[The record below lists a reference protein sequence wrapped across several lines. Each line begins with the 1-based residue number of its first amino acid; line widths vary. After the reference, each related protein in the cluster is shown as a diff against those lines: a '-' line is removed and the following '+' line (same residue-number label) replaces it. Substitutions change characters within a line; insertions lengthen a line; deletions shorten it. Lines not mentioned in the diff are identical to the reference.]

1 MTWNDERIAELKK
14 LWDEGLSASAIGE
27 RLGISKNAVVGK
39 AHRLKLPSR
48 PSPIKR
54 GSSSSSKPRRARKVA
69 TAPRRSAALAR
80 ADTVRHESPATRSP
94 RSEPSR
100 RPPMSRSYRG
110 ADSGQGC
117 LWPIGD
123 PGTPEFHFCGAD
135 REEGRP
141 YCSEHVAR
149 AYITRKGDS
158 EAA

>member
-14 LWDEGLSASAIGE
+14 LWDEGLSASVIGE

-54 GSSSSSKPRRARKVA
+54 GGTASSKPKRARKA
-69 TAPRRSAALAR
+69 AQAPRRSAALAR
-80 ADTVRHESPATRSP
+80 PDSVRHETPLRGA

-100 RPPMSRSYRG
+100 RPPVSRSYR

-123 PGTPEFHFCGAD
+123 PGTPEFHFCDAK
-135 REEGRP
+135 REQGRP

-149 AYITRKGDS
+149 AYITRKGGS